1 MFNLA
6 HVHEALASVIPD
18 RECLIF
24 RDRRFSWSQVTERSR
39 RLASVLRAHGLGC
52 HTPRS
57 ALSNLSNWTSGQD
70 HVALYLHNG
79 NEYME
84 GMLGAF
90 KARCVP
96 FNVNYRYV
104 EEEL

>member
-18 RECLIF
+18 RECLVF
-24 RDRRFSWSQVTERSR
+24 RDRRFSWSQVTERTR

-57 ALSNLSNWTSGQD
+57 APGAVPYRPLGPVATVKVCKGEGWTTGSPD
-70 HVALYLHNG
+70 MKSSKVWC
-79 NEYME
+79 
-84 GMLGAF
+84 
-90 KARCVP
+90 R
-96 FNVNYRYV
+96 
-104 EEEL
+104 